1 MKPWYRFQN
10 AAADPS
16 VAEIFIVDLIG
27 SWYDEFWR
35 AYYGESVVTA
45 KSFLA
50 ELAKLD
56 DSVKSIKVHINSPGG
71 DVFAA
76 VNIANA
82 LREQQVAKGRT
93 VETIVDGLAAS
104 AASIVMMAGSTIRIA
119 DNALVMVHNPYTW
132 GVGNAKDMRKYA
144 DELDTIRTAIVAT
157 YKWHSKLSDD
167 ELIALLDAET
177 WMDADEAIARGF
189 ATDKV
194 EGFKAAASIDPK
206 ALTKL
211 AVPDKFRARVDALL
225 TPAQPEPQPAAATDV
240 LKACADAGLKD
251 VDFATTLIQSKATLD
266 QVTARIATEKETRA
280 KAKARADEIT
290 AACAL
295 AQHPELAAGYIS
307 GSMAAADVKQQLTII
322 NGKIDAARG
331 NIDTSLKPDAGA
343 GATPPKNDLDPQAIY
358 DARKPKKEQ

>member
-225 TPAQPEPQPAAATDV
+225 TPAQPEPQPAAATEVLAECSAEGLDLAFAQTLVTAKCTLVDV
-240 LKACADAGLKD
+240 K
-251 VDFATTLIQSKATLD
+251 
-266 QVTARIATEKETRA
+266 ARIATEKDARV

-290 AACAL
+290 AACAVGKHQDL
-295 AQHPELAAGYIS
+295 VAGFIAS
-307 GSMAAADVKQQLTII
+307 GMSAADVKQHLTIL
-322 NGKIDAARG
+322 NAKIDAARG
-331 NIDTSLKPDAGA
+331 NVDPSLNPDAGA
-343 GATPPKNDLDPQAIY
+343 GATPPKNDLDPAAIY
-358 DARKPKKEQ
+358 ESRKPKNKEQ